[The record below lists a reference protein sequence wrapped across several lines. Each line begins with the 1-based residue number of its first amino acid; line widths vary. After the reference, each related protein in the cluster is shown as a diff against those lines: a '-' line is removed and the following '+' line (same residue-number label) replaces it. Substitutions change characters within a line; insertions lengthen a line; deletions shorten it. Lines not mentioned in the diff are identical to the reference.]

1 MCTTDVHEVRGG
13 GVGRA
18 GTTAAGPAATVFTVT
33 ACLCPAAAGAP
44 AAAVPPELPG
54 AAAPALP
61 AELDSRALAADGVA
75 AGCAVAE
82 VSRIDAVTPAASTA
96 AASRHTPPMAS
107 GAGTILGRRGQ
118 PGRRP
123 PPVSLPGSPVIAG
136 PPVACAS
143 PGIPTRSGSTQRSRA
158 PRRIGS
164 SMNRQDTAAA
174 ATVATTTAVA
184 RPRLTGPPAAP
195 TAVVSTIIGKC
206 HR

>member
-18 GTTAAGPAATVFTVT
+18 GTTAAGPAATVVTVT
-33 ACLCPAAAGAP
+33 ACLCPVAAGPP
-44 AAAVPPELPG
+44 AAAVPPESPG
-54 AAAPALP
+54 AAVPAWP
-61 AELDSRALAADGVA
+61 AELDSRALAADGDA

-82 VSRIDAVTPAASTA
+82 VSRIDAVTPAA
-96 AASRHTPPMAS
+96 ASRHTPPIAS
-107 GAGTILGRRGQ
+107 GAGTILGRRSR

-123 PPVSLPGSPVIAG
+123 PPVPLPGSPVIAG
-136 PPVACAS
+136 PPIARAS

-184 RPRLTGPPAAP
+184 RPMLTGPPAPP